1 MSLYN
6 TSSLQGSATIALPT
20 VPTTMNF
27 NNKTQNY
34 QQQNQQQ
41 QLQQQVQQQQ
51 PHSINVSN
59 KGMMQNVSTNN
70 INIGAGTNVRQIQMQ
85 TIQPQQQTQS
95 NMSSIYNNASVG
107 QQYNTYGG
115 QQHQAISPQQVASQ
129 QQGATLITVSPSHP
143 QTVQISPQ
151 QFQGLG
157 QTSASH
163 VNIPMHQTS
172 QQGTTVTLQQQ
183 QHSSRGDLQTP
194 PPFSFSYSQ
203 LSK

>member
-1 MSLYN
+1 MS
-6 TSSLQGSATIALPT
+6 
-20 VPTTMNF
+20 F
-27 NNKTQNY
+27 NNKTTNY
-34 QQQNQQQ
+34 QQQNQPQQMQQ
-41 QLQQQVQQQQ
+41 QVVQQQQ
-51 PHSINVSN
+51 THSINVSN
-59 KGMMQNVSTNN
+59 KTLMQNIPTNN
-70 INIGAGTNVRQIQMQ
+70 INIGGGTNVRQIQMQ
-85 TIQPQQQTQS
+85 AVQPQQQPQNSMTSMYS
-95 NMSSIYNNASVG
+95 NTSVG
-107 QQYNTYGG
+107 QHYNTYGG
-115 QQHQAISPQQVASQ
+115 QQQQTISPQQVVSQ

-157 QTSASH
+157 QTSTSH
-163 VNIPMHQTS
+163 VNIPMHQAS

>member
-1 MSLYN
+1 
-6 TSSLQGSATIALPT
+6 
-20 VPTTMNF
+20 
-27 NNKTQNY
+27 
-34 QQQNQQQ
+34 
-41 QLQQQVQQQQ
+41 
-51 PHSINVSN
+51 
-59 KGMMQNVSTNN
+59 MMQNISTNN
-70 INIGAGTNVRQIQMQ
+70 INIGVGTNVRQIQMQ

-95 NMSSIYNNASVG
+95 NMSSMYNNTSVG

-157 QTSASH
+157 QTSTSH
-163 VNIPMHQTS
+163 VNIPMHQAS